1 MESRRGLVRGISMGI
16 LSAIRVGGRP
26 KPGVPEK
33 SGRRDSG
40 PTAFDELSRA
50 SALLSTG
57 ADFDELESILVE
69 QACDITRSDL
79 AALYLYTGDSRD
91 SKTPLR
97 LSYKRGPWPVPA
109 SLARSGEAVSFLE
122 DCGEA
127 VVLNSRRTCA
137 LEGILLHPEMASGMA
152 LPVSI
157 PKAAV
162 GILFVNSRIVNHYDR
177 IRLNFLSSFCAL
189 AAGMLRSSRLFQ
201 ELKEHAAVIES
212 LERYQ
217 ESVFSS
223 MTNLLLT
230 TERDGSVRYFNE
242 EASRA
247 FGLEEGDIGKPL
259 AEVLGPRVNARI
271 LKTVEETLSKGST
284 ILGVEGIAAGS
295 QGDLDFSL
303 NLSPIRGKRSD
314 RHDGLTLLFTDQ
326 SRERALK
333 EKMNVV
339 VEERRVIKDMFSRY
353 LSSEVVKSLME
364 SPDQVRL
371 GGAGKKATVFFADI
385 RGYTSFSEGRTPE
398 YIVEVLNEYFSQ
410 AVEVVLKYRGFIDKF
425 IGDCI
430 MAAWGVPMTSE
441 AEDAVNAVSCAL
453 DIQRL
458 IEDPKRTFFRGDAA
472 NLKVGIGMHTGYL
485 VAGNLGSSR
494 RMNYSVIGDTVNVA
508 ARLEGIAKAGEVI
521 ITEDTRGLLGDAFQ
535 LEKREPVKVKGK
547 VEPIHIYRA
556 VRRR

>member
-1 MESRRGLVRGISMGI
+1 MGF
-16 LSAIRVGGRP
+16 LSAIRSRGGPKAEGIRTPGARGVGR
-26 KPGVPEK
+26 
-33 SGRRDSG
+33 S
-40 PTAFDELSRA
+40 AFDELSRA
-50 SALLSTG
+50 SALLSGGT
-57 ADFDELESILVE
+57 DFGELESILVE

-97 LSYKRGPWPVPA
+97 LSYKRGPWPVPPV
-109 SLARSGEAVSFLE
+109 LPRSGEAVSFLE

-127 VVLNSRRTCA
+127 AVLNVRRPCA
-137 LEGILLHPEMASGMA
+137 LEGLLLHPEMSSGMA
-152 LPVSI
+152 LPVAV

-162 GILFVNSRIVNHYDR
+162 GILFVNARSRDHYDR
-177 IRLNFLSSFCAL
+177 IRMNFLGSFCAL

-201 ELKEHAAVIES
+201 ELKEHVAVIES

-230 TERDGSVRYFNE
+230 TERDGSVRYFND
-242 EASRA
+242 EAARA
-247 FGLEEGDIGKPL
+247 FGLSEEDIGKPL
-259 AEVLGPRVNARI
+259 TDLLGPRVDAKI
-271 LKTVEETLSKGST
+271 LRSIEETLSKGST
-284 ILGVEGIAAGS
+284 ILGVEGIAAGAR
-295 QGDLDFSL
+295 GDLDFSL

-314 RHDGLTLLFTDQ
+314 RYDGLTLLFTDQ

-333 EKMNVV
+333 ERMNVV
-339 VEERRVIKDMFSRY
+339 VEERRAIKDMFSRY
-353 LSSEVVKSLME
+353 LSSEVVQSLME

-441 AEDAVNAVSCAL
+441 AEDAVNAVTCAL
-453 DIQRL
+453 EIQGL
-458 IEDPKRTFFRGDAA
+458 IENPSRTFFRGDAEH
-472 NLKVGIGMHTGYL
+472 LRVGIGMHTGYL

-508 ARLEGIAKAGEVI
+508 ARLEGVAKAGEVI
-521 ITEDTRGLLGDAFQ
+521 ITEDTRSLLGSAFQ
-535 LEKREPVKVKGK
+535 LEEREPVKVKGK

-556 VRRR
+556 VKRR

>member
-1 MESRRGLVRGISMGI
+1 MGI
-16 LSAIRVGGRP
+16 LSAIRKKTRP
-26 KPGVPEK
+26 EAGAR
-33 SGRRDSG
+33 SGAGNESARRN
-40 PTAFDELSRA
+40 AFDELSRA
-50 SALLSTG
+50 AALLSAGT
-57 ADFDELESILVE
+57 DFEELESVLVE
-69 QACDITRSDL
+69 QTCDITRSDL
-79 AALYLYTGDSRD
+79 AALYLYTGDPRD

-109 SLARSGEAVSFLE
+109 ALARSGEAVAFLE
-122 DCGEA
+122 DCNEA
-127 VVLNSRRTCA
+127 AVLNRRRTCP
-137 LEGILLHPEMASGMA
+137 LEGILLHPDMVSGMA
-152 LPVSI
+152 LPVAV
-157 PKAAV
+157 PKAGV
-162 GILFVNSRIVNHYDR
+162 GVLFVNARNENHYDR
-177 IRLNFLSSFCAL
+177 VRMNFLGSFCAL
-189 AAGMLRSSRLFQ
+189 AAGMLRSARLFK

-230 TERDGSVRYFNE
+230 TERDGSVRYFND
-242 EASRA
+242 EAARA
-247 FGLEEGDIGKPL
+247 FDLSEEDVGKPL
-259 AEVLGPRVNARI
+259 TDLLGPRVDAKI
-271 LKTVEETLSKGST
+271 LRAVEDTLSRGST

-295 QGDLDFSL
+295 RGELDFSL

-353 LSSEVVKSLME
+353 LSSEVVKHLME
-364 SPDQVRL
+364 SPDQIRL

-398 YIVEVLNEYFSQ
+398 YIVEVLNDYFSQ
-410 AVEVVLKYRGFIDKF
+410 AVEVVLKYKGFIDKF

-453 DIQRL
+453 DIQKL
-458 IEDPKRTFFRGDAA
+458 IEDPKRTFFRGEAEH
-472 NLKVGIGMHTGYL
+472 LRVGIGMHTGYL

-508 ARLEGIAKAGEVI
+508 ARLEGVAKAGEVI
-521 ITEDTRGLLGDAFQ
+521 ITEDTRSLLGSAFQ
-535 LEKREPVKVKGK
+535 LEEREPVKVKGK

-556 VRRR
+556 LKRR

>member
-1 MESRRGLVRGISMGI
+1 MGI
-16 LSAIRVGGRP
+16 LSAARTRKNPTIP
-26 KPGVPEK
+26 APGEAGSRG
-33 SGRRDSG
+33 SGR
-40 PTAFDELSRA
+40 TAFDELSRA
-50 SALLSTG
+50 SALLSAGT
-57 ADFDELESILVE
+57 DFGDLESILVE

-91 SKTPLR
+91 PKTPLR
-97 LSYKRGPWPVPA
+97 LSYKRGPWSVPA
-109 SLARSGEAVSFLE
+109 SLVRSGEALSFLE

-127 VVLNSRRTCA
+127 AVLNRRRTCA
-137 LEGILLHPEMASGMA
+137 LEGILLNPEMVSGMA
-152 LPVSI
+152 LPVAV
-157 PKAAV
+157 PKASV
-162 GILFVNSRIVNHYDR
+162 GILFVNSKSENHYDR
-177 IRLNFLSSFCAL
+177 IRLNFLGSFCAL

-230 TERDGSVRYFNE
+230 TERDGTVRYFNE
-242 EASRA
+242 EAARA
-247 FGLEEGDIGKPL
+247 LGLEDGDIGRPL
-259 AEVLGPRVNARI
+259 TQVLGPRVNPRI
-271 LKTVEETLSKGST
+271 LKTIEESLSTGST
-284 ILGVEGIAAGS
+284 ILGVEGIAAGAR
-295 QGDLDFSL
+295 GDLDFSL

-333 EKMNVV
+333 EKMNLV

-353 LSSEVVKSLME
+353 LSSEVVQSLME
-364 SPDQVRL
+364 APDQIRL
-371 GGAGKKATVFFADI
+371 GGSGKKATVFFADI

-441 AEDAVNAVSCAL
+441 SEDALNAVSCAL
-453 DIQRL
+453 EIQKL
-458 IEDPKRTFFRGDAA
+458 IEDPKRSFFRGDAEH
-472 NLKVGIGMHTGYL
+472 LKVGIGMHTGYL

-508 ARLEGIAKAGEVI
+508 ARLEGVAKAGEVI
-521 ITEDTRGLLGDAFQ
+521 ITEDTRKLLGGAFQ
-535 LEKREPVKVKGK
+535 LEEREPVKVKGK
-547 VEPIHIYRA
+547 AEPIHIYRA
-556 VRRR
+556 LRRR

>member
-1 MESRRGLVRGISMGI
+1 MGY
-16 LSAIRVGGRP
+16 LSAILTRKSP
-26 KPGVPEK
+26 KVPAPGEPESRG
-33 SGRRDSG
+33 SGRS
-40 PTAFDELSRA
+40 AFDELSRA
-50 SALLSTG
+50 SALLSGGT
-57 ADFDELESILVE
+57 DFGELESILVE

-79 AALYLYTGDSRD
+79 AALYLYTGDPRD
-91 SKTPLR
+91 TRTPLR

-109 SLARSGEAVSFLE
+109 SLARSGEALSFLE

-127 VVLNSRRTCA
+127 AVLNARRPCV

-152 LPVSI
+152 LPVAV
-157 PKAAV
+157 PKGAV
-162 GILFVNSRIVNHYDR
+162 GVLFVNARTENHYDR
-177 IRLNFLSSFCAL
+177 VRLNFLGSFCAL

-242 EASRA
+242 EAARA
-247 FGLEEGDIGKPL
+247 FGFSEEDVGKPL
-259 AEVLGPRVNARI
+259 TELLGPRVDAKI
-271 LKTVEETLSKGST
+271 LRAVEETLSKGST
-284 ILGVEGIAAGS
+284 ILGVEGIAAGAR
-295 QGDLDFSL
+295 GDLDFSL

-314 RHDGLTLLFTDQ
+314 RYDGLTLLFTDQ

-339 VEERRVIKDMFSRY
+339 VEERRAIKDMFSRY
-353 LSSEVVKSLME
+353 LSSEVVQHLME

-398 YIVEVLNEYFSQ
+398 YIVEVLNDYFSQ
-410 AVEVVLKYRGFIDKF
+410 AVEVVLKYKGFIDKF

-441 AEDAVNAVSCAL
+441 AEDAVNAVTCAL
-453 DIQRL
+453 EIQKL
-458 IEDPKRTFFRGDAA
+458 IEDPKRTFFRGDAEH
-472 NLKVGIGMHTGYL
+472 LRVGIGMHTGYL

-508 ARLEGIAKAGEVI
+508 ARLEGVAKAGEVI
-521 ITEDTRGLLGDAFQ
+521 ITEDTRGLLGSAFQ
-535 LEKREPVKVKGK
+535 LEEREPVKVKGK

-556 VRRR
+556 VKRR

>member
-1 MESRRGLVRGISMGI
+1 MGI
-16 LSAIRVGGRP
+16 LSAIRRKNRLADGA
-26 KPGVPEK
+26 PGVQDTRGA
-33 SGRRDSG
+33 GR
-40 PTAFDELSRA
+40 TAFDELSRA
-50 SALLSTG
+50 SSLLSAG
-57 ADFDELESILVE
+57 ADFGELESILVE
-69 QACDITRSDL
+69 QSCDITRSDL
-79 AALYLYTGDSRD
+79 AALYLYTGDPRD
-91 SKTPLR
+91 SRTPLR
-97 LSYKRGPWPVPA
+97 LSYKRGPWAVPA

-127 VVLNSRRTCA
+127 AVLNRRRACA

-152 LPVSI
+152 LPVAV
-157 PKAAV
+157 PKTRV
-162 GILFVNSRIVNHYDR
+162 GILFVNARTENHYDR
-177 IRLNFLSSFCAL
+177 IRMNFLGSFCSL
-189 AAGMLRSSRLFQ
+189 AAGMLRSARLFQ

-230 TERDGSVRYFNE
+230 TERDGSVRYFND
-242 EASRA
+242 EAARA
-247 FGLEEGDIGKPL
+247 FGLSEEDVGKPL
-259 AEVLGPRVNARI
+259 TDLLGTRVDPKI
-271 LKTVEETLSKGST
+271 LRTVEETLSKGST

-295 QGDLDFSL
+295 RGDLDFSL

-339 VEERRVIKDMFSRY
+339 VEERRAIKDMFSRY
-353 LSSEVVKSLME
+353 LSSEVVQSLMD

-398 YIVEVLNEYFSQ
+398 YIVEVLNDYFSQ
-410 AVEVVLKYRGFIDKF
+410 AVEVVLKYKGFIDKF

-441 AEDAVNAVSCAL
+441 AEDAVNAVTCAL
-453 DIQRL
+453 EIQKL
-458 IEDPKRTFFRGDAA
+458 IEDPMRTFFRGDAEH
-472 NLKVGIGMHTGYL
+472 LRVGIGMHTGYL

-508 ARLEGIAKAGEVI
+508 ARLEGVAKAGEVI
-521 ITEDTRGLLGDAFQ
+521 ITEDTRGLLGSAFQ
-535 LEKREPVKVKGK
+535 LEEREPVKVKGK

-556 VRRR
+556 VKRR

>member
-1 MESRRGLVRGISMGI
+1 MGI
-16 LSAIRVGGRP
+16 LSAIRPRKSP
-26 KPGVPEK
+26 KPSVPGEPESRG
-33 SGRRDSG
+33 SGR
-40 PTAFDELSRA
+40 TAFDELSRA
-50 SALLSTG
+50 SALLSAGT
-57 ADFDELESILVE
+57 DFPELESILVE

-79 AALYLYTGDSRD
+79 AALYLYTDDPRD
-91 SKTPLR
+91 PKTPLR

-109 SLARSGEAVSFLE
+109 SLARSGEALSFLE

-127 VVLNSRRTCA
+127 AVLNRRRTCA

-152 LPVSI
+152 LPVAV

-162 GILFVNSRIVNHYDR
+162 GVLFVNARTENHYDR
-177 IRLNFLSSFCAL
+177 VRLNFLGSFCAL

-201 ELKEHAAVIES
+201 ELKEHVAVIES

-223 MTNLLLT
+223 MTNLLVT

-242 EASRA
+242 EAARA
-247 FGLEEGDIGKPL
+247 FGLSEEDVGRPL
-259 AEVLGPRVNARI
+259 TELLGPRVDAKI
-271 LKTVEETLSKGST
+271 LRAVEETLSKGST
-284 ILGVEGIAAGS
+284 ILGVEGIAAGAR
-295 QGDLDFSL
+295 GDLDFSL

-333 EKMNVV
+333 ERMNVV
-339 VEERRVIKDMFSRY
+339 VEERRAIKDMFSRY
-353 LSSEVVKSLME
+353 LSSEVVQHLME

-398 YIVEVLNEYFSQ
+398 YIVEVLNDYFSQ
-410 AVEVVLKYRGFIDKF
+410 AVEVVLKYKGFIDKF

-441 AEDAVNAVSCAL
+441 AEDAVNAVTCAL
-453 DIQRL
+453 EIQKL
-458 IEDPKRTFFRGDAA
+458 IEDPKRTFFRGDAEH
-472 NLKVGIGMHTGYL
+472 LRVGIGMHTGYL

-508 ARLEGIAKAGEVI
+508 ARLEGVAKAGEVI
-521 ITEDTRGLLGDAFQ
+521 ITEDTRGLLGSAFQ
-535 LEKREPVKVKGK
+535 LEEREPVKVKGK

-556 VRRR
+556 VKRR